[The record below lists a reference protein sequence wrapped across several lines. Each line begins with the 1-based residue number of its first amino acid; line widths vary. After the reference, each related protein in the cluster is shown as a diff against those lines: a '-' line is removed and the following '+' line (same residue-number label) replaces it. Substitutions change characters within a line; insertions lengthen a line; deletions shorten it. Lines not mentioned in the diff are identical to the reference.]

1 VAERPIEKVLVYGGT
16 GSQGSPVARRLLE
29 AGFGV
34 RAVTRDLGSEGAGR
48 LRDAGAE
55 VVAGDLGDAGSLRA
69 ASEGVDAVFLLVP
82 FFNREPD
89 GGFGYG
95 RNAIDAA
102 KEAGARLLVWN
113 ASGEIPPQETG
124 NPGFDVRLRVL
135 DHLQNSGVPYVVLQ
149 PTAYMENFLGP
160 WTAPEVAERDT
171 FAYPTPNEVKMQ
183 WIATEDVAL
192 YVVEAMKNPGVANLE
207 LKVSGPERLGGEE
220 VAERFG
226 RALGREITFRA
237 MPPREFGEIIDRA
250 FPGMGEPAAQ
260 GYEMA
265 YRNPE
270 MFSTNVDLDAALAK
284 LPIRPTTLEEWV
296 KQHAAAFGARTGATS
311 ATA

>member
-1 VAERPIEKVLVYGGT
+1 VERGIEKVLVYGAT
-16 GSQGSPVARRLLE
+16 GSQGSPVARHLLE

-34 RAVTRDLGSEGAGR
+34 RAMTRNPKGAAW
-48 LRDAGAE
+48 LAEAGAE
-55 VVAGDLGDAGSLRA
+55 VVAGDLGDPQAVRA
-69 ASEGVDAVFLLVP
+69 AGEGVDAVFLLVP
-82 FFNREPD
+82 FFNREAD
-89 GGFGYG
+89 GGLGYG

-102 KEAGARLLVWN
+102 REAGVKLLVWN
-113 ASGEIPPQETG
+113 PSGEIPPQETG

-135 DHLQNSGVPYVVLQ
+135 EHLRESGVPYVVLQ

-160 WTAPEVAERDT
+160 WTAPEVARDGV
-171 FAYPTPNEVKMQ
+171 FAYPTPNTVKMQ

-192 YVVEAMKNPGVANLE
+192 YVVEAMRNPGVANLE
-207 LKVSGPERLGGEE
+207 LKVSGPEKLNGDE

-237 MPPREFGEIIDRA
+237 MPPKEFGGIIEEA

-265 YRNPE
+265 YQNPE
-270 MFSTNVDLDAALAK
+270 MFSTNVDLDAALEK
-284 LPIRPTTLEEWV
+284 LPIKPTTLEEWV
-296 KQHAAAFGARTGATS
+296 QKNAAAFETRIEAASARAPS
-311 ATA
+311 A